1 MQANSILFIDTVNE
15 LLVAMDKAE
24 RVIKGIMDSPDLS
37 KVVAEVSDTNNRVT
51 VLEPAILNLRMKQ
64 ITGICANMVL
74 IGYVQEKDPKR
85 ELVDSEGNSWYE
97 LAKAPQLTVKAVKAT
112 REALDYRRIDI
123 RDAKTIVELVRDGL
137 L

>member
-15 LLVAMDKAE
+15 LQAALDKAE
-24 RVIKGIMDSPDLS
+24 RAIKQIMSETDLGDL
-37 KVVAEVSDTNNRVT
+37 VAEVSDTNNRVT
-51 VLEPAILNLRMKQ
+51 VLEPAVLNMRMKQ
-64 ITGICANMVL
+64 ITDICANIVL
-74 IGYVQEKDPKR
+74 IGYVQQKDPKR
-85 ELVDSEGNSWYE
+85 ELVDSVGNSWYE

-123 RDAKTIVELVRDGL
+123 KDAKTIVELVRDGL